1 MQKSQE
7 QPIERYDKAVQTPS
21 LPQFEESRRDQ
32 KSAEKSVP
40 PPPSDDRKEPQAV
53 AKNSITAI
61 KKRMRSVVDGIVGI
75 TVMSNQDGLQQ
86 IHMNLEDKAICS
98 SVGIVERALTQVDEY
113 DFMVLLLFRR
123 SL

>member
-1 MQKSQE
+1 MG
-7 QPIERYDKAVQTPS
+7 
-21 LPQFEESRRDQ
+21 
-32 KSAEKSVP
+32 
-40 PPPSDDRKEPQAV
+40 
-53 AKNSITAI
+53 
-61 KKRMRSVVDGIVGI
+61 SVVDGIVGI

-113 DFMVLLLFRR
+113 DFMVLILFRR

>member
-1 MQKSQE
+1 MG
-7 QPIERYDKAVQTPS
+7 
-21 LPQFEESRRDQ
+21 
-32 KSAEKSVP
+32 SV
-40 PPPSDDRKEPQAV
+40 
-53 AKNSITAI
+53 
-61 KKRMRSVVDGIVGI
+61 MDGIVGI

>member
-1 MQKSQE
+1 MG
-7 QPIERYDKAVQTPS
+7 
-21 LPQFEESRRDQ
+21 
-32 KSAEKSVP
+32 
-40 PPPSDDRKEPQAV
+40 
-53 AKNSITAI
+53 
-61 KKRMRSVVDGIVGI
+61 SVVDGIVGI
-75 TVMSNQDGLQQ
+75 TVMSNHDGLQQ

>member
-1 MQKSQE
+1 
-7 QPIERYDKAVQTPS
+7 
-21 LPQFEESRRDQ
+21 
-32 KSAEKSVP
+32 
-40 PPPSDDRKEPQAV
+40 
-53 AKNSITAI
+53 
-61 KKRMRSVVDGIVGI
+61 MRSVVDGIVGI

>member
-1 MQKSQE
+1 MG
-7 QPIERYDKAVQTPS
+7 
-21 LPQFEESRRDQ
+21 
-32 KSAEKSVP
+32 
-40 PPPSDDRKEPQAV
+40 
-53 AKNSITAI
+53 
-61 KKRMRSVVDGIVGI
+61 SVVDGIVGI

>member
-1 MQKSQE
+1 M
-7 QPIERYDKAVQTPS
+7 
-21 LPQFEESRRDQ
+21 RR
-32 KSAEKSVP
+32 
-40 PPPSDDRKEPQAV
+40 
-53 AKNSITAI
+53 
-61 KKRMRSVVDGIVGI
+61 VVDGIVGI